1 MRSLNQR
8 MTYEQPPAAT
18 GDKIGMIEGSM
29 RCYVCGLIG
38 LVPVL
43 GIPGSILALIWGAR
57 AARGAAA
64 VEPRRS
70 LPGARPRRRHC
81 WPVVEC
87 PRPRRAAGGAGAR
100 SVPGILVWLVG
111 VIGLGTGKLWVITGG
126 GHQVHRKDF

>member
-57 AARGAAA
+57 A
-64 VEPRRS
+64 
-70 LPGARPRRRHC
+70 
-81 WPVVEC
+81 
-87 PRPRRAAGGAGAR
+87 RRAAQQQWTPADLYLALGHAAAIAGLLLSALALAALLAVLAHEAFPE
-100 SVPGILVWLVG
+100 SWSGWWG
-111 VIGLGTGKLWVITGG
+111 
-126 GHQVHRKDF
+126 